1 MLNAI
6 ETRTP
11 PTIDHLATLS
21 DQASRVAA
29 GIAAEVTE
37 IDRALTALD
46 DLLNLLQPPRS
57 GKIRIEWWE
66 RAGRPVPQPVIWS
79 HSKAGWRAVRVRAA
93 GLSRHV
99 RSARDFNDNY
109 RQVKAICQNVA
120 TLLKMREQALAPL
133 AMFERTTAG
142 TLNSNGQRLTLA
154 CIGIDLALG
163 FARVAMGAEE
173 VSDRNDDESQGL
185 AAE

>member
-11 PTIDHLATLS
+11 PTINHLATLTE
-21 DQASRVAA
+21 QASRVAA
-29 GIAAEVTE
+29 SIAAEVAE

-46 DLLNLLQPPRS
+46 ELLNLLQPPRT
-57 GKIRIEWWE
+57 GKVRIEWWE
-66 RAGRPVPQPVIWS
+66 RGGRPVPQPVIWS
-79 HSKAGWRAVRVRAA
+79 HTKAGWRAVRVRPA
-93 GLSRHV
+93 GLSRRV

-109 RQVKAICQNVA
+109 RQVKAICQNV
-120 TLLKMREQALAPL
+120 TKLLKMREQALAPL

-163 FARVAMGAEE
+163 YARLGTGA
-173 VSDRNDDESQGL
+173 DDTTDDESDHGEEL
-185 AAE
+185 ASE